1 MQDIIYLDH
10 NSTTPPLKEVKNYLL
25 QLEVFDLPLN
35 PSSVHLLGRQAKN
48 LLEEARVS
56 AKKSIGAMC
65 HELIFCSSATEC
77 INLCFNALEYANIFA
92 LATDHEC
99 AINHPK
105 TQLLPV
111 DKDGLAD
118 LCFMEQVFKKL
129 PQNSLNL
136 LSFCLANNQS
146 GVLQNFDSLVTLC
159 KQHGVL
165 LHGDASQFAG
175 KDLVD
180 LRTEAQDFDFLT
192 IAGHKFGSIHGSACL
207 VYKSGIDFKP
217 LMFGGGQEKFKRPST
232 QNLPA
237 ALALSKALELVN
249 NQDYLNKYQN
259 HCNAFRTE
267 LESFLQQ
274 NNCIIFGKGVPR
286 VANTTFFAMP
296 GFDNNVQMIEY
307 DLANICVSNGSAC
320 SSSKVS
326 LSHVLT
332 ACSVPKELARCAVR
346 VSCSLG
352 NTTTHLQTFKA
363 VFTNLAKRLEAN

>member
-10 NSTTPPLKEVKNYLL
+10 NSTTPMLKEVKNHLL
-25 QLEVFDLPLN
+25 QLEVFDLALN
-35 PSSVHLLGRQAKN
+35 PSSVHLLGRQAKG
-48 LLEEARVS
+48 LLEDARAS
-56 AKKSIGAMC
+56 IKKSIGAMC

-77 INLCFNALEYANIFA
+77 INLCFNALDYSNIFA

-99 AINHPK
+99 AVNHPK

-111 DKDGLAD
+111 CKNGLVD
-118 LCFMEQVFKKL
+118 LCFMEDAFKKL

-146 GVLQNFDSLVTLC
+146 GVLQNFDAIIHLC
-159 KQHGVL
+159 KNYGVL
-165 LHGDASQFAG
+165 IHGDASQFAG
-175 KDLVD
+175 KELVD
-180 LRTEAQDFDFLT
+180 MRGPAHNFDFLT
-192 IAGHKFGSIHGSACL
+192 IAGHKLGSMHGSACL

-237 ALALSKALELVN
+237 AIGLSKAIEIVN
-249 NQDYLNKYQN
+249 NQNYLTKYQN
-259 HCNAFRTE
+259 HCNTFKDE
-267 LESFLQQ
+267 LEGFLQQ
-274 NNCIIFGKGVPR
+274 NNCIIFGKDVSR

-332 ACSVPKELARCAVR
+332 ACGVAKELATCAIR
-346 VSCSLG
+346 VSCGLS
-352 NTTTHLQTFKA
+352 NTNANLQSFKS
-363 VFTNLAKRLEAN
+363 VFTDLTCRSRL